1 MSFLESLSAEA
12 IGGISS
18 TLILMSIQQLI
29 IKSKNNTIKKET
41 IMINALKSENESLKD
56 QIAKLSEENEH
67 LRAALNVMTQ
77 NQLSPTQVSPFKS
90 SSQKRV
96 YDYVTAV
103 FGNPSNNSDSW
114 WSWPDSSSTPA
125 GIRERNAVML
135 DKDIKKNI
143 VLRLNFPRSSET
155 YSKSLTSSMA
165 MTLIAS
171 MGLDYIVD
179 SSGSSESIVRI
190 KIKLP
195 TEIDDMMM
203 HNIKMLTNYSYNIE

>member
-29 IKSKNNTIKKET
+29 IKSKNNTIKRET
-41 IMINALKSENESLKD
+41 IMINTLKSENESLKD
-56 QIAKLSEENEH
+56 QVAKLNEENEH
-67 LRAALNVMTQ
+67 LRAALNAMTQ
-77 NQLSPTQVSPFKS
+77 NQPSAAQVSPFKS

-114 WSWPDSSSTPA
+114 WSWPDSSSTPV
-125 GIRERNAVML
+125 GIRARNTVML
-135 DKDIKKNI
+135 DKDVKKNV
-143 VLRLNFPRSSET
+143 VLRLNFPRSSEAH
-155 YSKSLTSSMA
+155 SKSL
-165 MTLIAS
+165 IAS
-171 MGLDYIVD
+171 LGLDYTVD
-179 SSGSSESIVRI
+179 SSGSSKSVVRI

-203 HNIKMLTNYSYNIE
+203 HHVKMLTNYSYSIA

>member
-29 IKSKNNTIKKET
+29 IKSKNNTIKKEE
-41 IMINALKSENESLKD
+41 IMINTLKSENESLKD
-56 QIAKLSEENEH
+56 QIAKLNEENEH
-67 LRAALNVMTQ
+67 LRAALNAMTQ
-77 NQLSPTQVSPFKS
+77 NQSSAAQVSPFKS

-114 WSWPDSSSTPA
+114 WSWPDSSSTPV
-125 GIRERNAVML
+125 GIRARNTVML
-135 DKDIKKNI
+135 DKDVKKNV
-143 VLRLNFPRSSET
+143 VLRLNFPRSSEAH
-155 YSKSLTSSMA
+155 SKSL
-165 MTLIAS
+165 IAS
-171 MGLDYIVD
+171 IGLDYTVD
-179 SSGSSESIVRI
+179 GSGSSKSVVRI

-203 HNIKMLTNYSYNIE
+203 HHVKMLTNYSYSIA